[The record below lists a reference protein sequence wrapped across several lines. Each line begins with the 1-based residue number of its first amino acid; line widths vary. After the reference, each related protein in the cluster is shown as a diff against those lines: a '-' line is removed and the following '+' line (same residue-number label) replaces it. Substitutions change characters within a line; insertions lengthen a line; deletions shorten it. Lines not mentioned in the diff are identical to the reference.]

1 MKFETM
7 KRLIQTIFDS
17 AINEANKQRVTDDES
32 LLSYI
37 YHNPSSIKSHMLTK
51 FEQLKQSGTYTS
63 VLQEHGDK
71 IKERLTI
78 TDLNYYIN
86 EKKDLRIKLMTFFIP
101 IGLLLLFGIYCLIAH
116 T

>member
-1 MKFETM
+1 MKLETM

-17 AINEANKQRVTDDES
+17 AINEANKQRIVNDES

-37 YHNPSSIKSHMLTK
+37 YHNPSVIKNHMLEK
-51 FEQLKQSGTYTS
+51 LANLKQSGLYE
-63 VLQEHGDK
+63 VVVQEHEAT

-101 IGLLLLFGIYCLIAH
+101 IGFLLLFGIYCMIVH
-116 T
+116 G